1 MKCWVITEFAF
12 TLYVDT
18 ADFGLIGPLLNGGL
32 SEIIGI
38 VVFIMTVISQLF
50 SKSYARGCSLITAVR
65 FWNEKYDCGSF
76 NLPL

>member
-18 ADFGLIGPLLNGGL
+18 ADFGLIGPLLNGRL

-38 VVFIMTVISQLF
+38 VVFIMTVISSAFFKKLGERMF
-50 SKSYARGCSLITAVR
+50 FDYSGAFL
-65 FWNEKYDCGSF
+65 E
-76 NLPL
+76 

>member
-18 ADFGLIGPLLNGGL
+18 ADLGLIGPLLNGRL

-50 SKSYARGCSLITAVR
+50 SKS
-65 FWNEKYDCGSF
+65 
-76 NLPL
+76 

>member
-1 MKCWVITEFAF
+1 MKCLVITEFAF

-50 SKSYARGCSLITAVR
+50 SKS
-65 FWNEKYDCGSF
+65 
-76 NLPL
+76 

>member
-18 ADFGLIGPLLNGGL
+18 ADFGLIGPLLNGRL

-38 VVFIMTVISQLF
+38 VVFIMTVISQF
-50 SKSYARGCSLITAVR
+50 FQKVR
-65 FWNEKYDCGSF
+65 REDV
-76 NLPL
+76 L

>member
-18 ADFGLIGPLLNGGL
+18 ADFGLIGPLLNGRL

-38 VVFIMTVISQLF
+38 VVFNYDGDFTAFFKKLGERMLF
-50 SKSYARGCSLITAVR
+50 DYSGAFL
-65 FWNEKYDCGSF
+65 E
-76 NLPL
+76 

>member
-18 ADFGLIGPLLNGGL
+18 ADFGLIDPLLNGGL

-50 SKSYARGCSLITAVR
+50 QKVR
-65 FWNEKYDCGSF
+65 REDV
-76 NLPL
+76 L